1 MDAKTLTHAKRLSR
15 FAVIAAVIFA
25 ALTLVITPARALAH
39 GEGVLQIGNEALTG
53 EGMVAVGESTPV
65 LRGSDGLVVL
75 ADGTFDSST
84 STTSKCY
91 GNVSSQNRFVPVIRW
106 TSNNAIGKFQTKPP
120 SGLFED
126 IQNTID
132 SALNMASM
140 IPALV
145 GIPAQMRCMRFLFDS
160 HTGISVGR
168 GFKPRRAYICP
179 LCAAQTG
186 PDNRRTPFLC
196 VHKVREL
203 RACEHDRHV
212 VAAEAEGV
220 VDSGDVPTWE
230 FARLAVGDVHRD
242 AFIEILDVD
251 GRWSQAVVEGE
262 NGED

>member
-39 GEGVLQIGNEALTG
+39 GEGVLQISNEALTG

-65 LRGSDGLVVL
+65 PRGSDGSIVL

-145 GIPAQMRCMRFLFDS
+145 GIPAQMRCMRFWLT
-160 HTGISVGR
+160 HT
-168 GFKPRRAYICP
+168 RAYP
-179 LCAAQTG
+179 SVAGSSPAGPTRNAQ
-186 PDNRRTPFLC
+186 
-196 VHKVREL
+196 E
-203 RACEHDRHV
+203 
-212 VAAEAEGV
+212 
-220 VDSGDVPTWE
+220 
-230 FARLAVGDVHRD
+230 
-242 AFIEILDVD
+242 
-251 GRWSQAVVEGE
+251 
-262 NGED
+262 

>member
-65 LRGSDGLVVL
+65 LRGSDGLVIL

-106 TSNNAIGKFQTKPP
+106 TSNNAIGKIQTKPP
-120 SGLFED
+120 SGFFED

-145 GIPAQMRCMRFLFDS
+145 GIPAQMRCMRFWLT
-160 HTGISVGR
+160 HT
-168 GFKPRRAYICP
+168 RAYPSVAGSCP
-179 LCAAQTG
+179 AG
-186 PDNRRTPFLC
+186 PTQSPRMQHKRGPTTVGRTPF
-196 VHKVREL
+196 VRARL
-203 RACEHDRHV
+203 RAPITRLRTR
-212 VAAEAEGV
+212 
-220 VDSGDVPTWE
+220 PTC
-230 FARLAVGDVHRD
+230 R
-242 AFIEILDVD
+242 
-251 GRWSQAVVEGE
+251 GRRSQRRC
-262 NGED
+262 

>member
-53 EGMVAVGESTPV
+53 EGMGAVGESTPV
-65 LRGSDGLVVL
+65 PRGSDGSVVL

-120 SGLFED
+120 SGFFED

-145 GIPAQMRCMRFLFDS
+145 GIPAQMRCMRFWLT
-160 HTGISVGR
+160 HTRAYSVGR
-168 GFKPRRAYICP
+168 GFKPRRAYEYSSYAEQRGPTTVGPRFRTPICARG
-179 LCAAQTG
+179 LCA
-186 PDNRRTPFLC
+186 
-196 VHKVREL
+196 REY
-203 RACEHDRHV
+203 D
-212 VAAEAEGV
+212 
-220 VDSGDVPTWE
+220 
-230 FARLAVGDVHRD
+230 
-242 AFIEILDVD
+242 
-251 GRWSQAVVEGE
+251 
-262 NGED
+262 

>member
-120 SGLFED
+120 SVFFED
-126 IQNTID
+126 TQNAID

-145 GIPAQMRCMRFLFDS
+145 GIPAQMRCMRFWLT
-160 HTGISVGR
+160 HT
-168 GFKPRRAYICP
+168 RAYP
-179 LCAAQTG
+179 SVPGSSPAGPTRNAQ
-186 PDNRRTPFLC
+186 
-196 VHKVREL
+196 E
-203 RACEHDRHV
+203 
-212 VAAEAEGV
+212 
-220 VDSGDVPTWE
+220 
-230 FARLAVGDVHRD
+230 
-242 AFIEILDVD
+242 
-251 GRWSQAVVEGE
+251 
-262 NGED
+262 